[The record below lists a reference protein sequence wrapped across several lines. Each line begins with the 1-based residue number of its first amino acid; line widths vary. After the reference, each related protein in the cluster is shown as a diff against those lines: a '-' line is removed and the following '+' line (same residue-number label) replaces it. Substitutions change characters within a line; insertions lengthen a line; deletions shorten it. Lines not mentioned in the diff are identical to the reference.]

1 MKKWKA
7 VLAAVMAG
15 LMVYGC
21 KGMPSEKNTFEPT
34 VSSIYVTKDGT
45 ISSATVE
52 SYDKDYYKQEAL
64 QEYVMSEV
72 ASYNQSLGAAAVA
85 HNIDGADP
93 VPVAVT
99 SCTMEDG
106 KAVVIY
112 QYLDSSVFRTFAQ
125 EYHDEAN
132 QTKAFGTDTVS
143 GGRAQGWLA
152 DGSFV
157 KVGKGTEV
165 SDAPQGELDKLSDER
180 MIMVEAD
187 HTVTIQTE
195 GKVLYMT
202 QGVTLTGTNTVQV
215 PEGLHYVIFK

>member
-1 MKKWKA
+1 MKNWKA
-7 VLAAVMAG
+7 VLAAVLTG

-21 KGMPSEKNTFEPT
+21 KGLSSEKSTFEPA

-52 SYDKDYYKQEAL
+52 SYDKDYYRQEAL

-72 ASYNQSLGAAAVA
+72 SGYNQSLGAAAVA

-99 SCTMEDG
+99 SCSMKDG
-106 KAVVIY
+106 RAVVIY
-112 QYLDSSVFRTFAQ
+112 QYLDGSTFQAFAE

-132 QTKAFGTDTVS
+132 RTKAFGTDTVS
-143 GGRAQGWLA
+143 GGRSQGWMTDA
-152 DGSFV
+152 DFV
-157 KVGKGTEV
+157 KAGKGAEA
-165 SDAPQGELDKLSDER
+165 SDAGQGELDKLSDER
-180 MIMVEAD
+180 IIMVETD
-187 HTVTIQTE
+187 HPVTIQTE

-202 QGVTLTGTNTVQV
+202 RGVTLTDSSTVQV